1 MKHMQADSTSFSP
14 RKAKYYIQW
23 NKSLDRISLMGC
35 ELSAIGSCWDL
46 LWRAA
51 IARTLI
57 LLILF
62 FFLSTEINSPQ
73 YLIDRPHFCF
83 LNSSDF
89 SSKSEMLT
97 VSVSC

>member
-1 MKHMQADSTSFSP
+1 MEGSNSKNSNTVDS
-14 RKAKYYIQW
+14 
-23 NKSLDRISLMGC
+23 
-35 ELSAIGSCWDL
+35 
-46 LWRAA
+46 
-51 IARTLI
+51 
-57 LLILF
+57 F